1 MATLT
6 YYTSFE
12 DLKTSENTKSRQQS
26 YFTPKFDA
34 NELVD
39 FIETLRSAIEYPNA
53 NRLLDGE

>member
-1 MATLT
+1 MTTLT

-12 DLKTSENTKSRQQS
+12 DLKTSEDTKSRKQS
-26 YFTPKFDA
+26 YSTTKFDR

-39 FIETLRSAIEYPNA
+39 FIETLRSSIEYPNA